1 METGLLLFGIM
12 LAGFAFGSAARF
24 LVPGEQPF
32 TLAETTLIGIAGAG
46 VGSILVN
53 LVASD
58 RGLADLDLASI
69 IGGLVGSVLVLAMAT
84 FVAGAFGLRAKDSKH
99 VPIDQILREGESN
112 DVEFKSTARWNVH
125 TGGRDERMELAVS
138 KTVAGFLNGKGG
150 TLVIGADDTGRA
162 LGLDADLSLMK
173 SPDRDRFELWLS
185 DHLERT
191 LGKPALAY
199 LSIRFETIEGV
210 DVAVINV
217 EPAQAPV
224 FVDEPKGNRTADFY
238 VRMGNSTR
246 RLLTDEFERYR
257 KTRWK

>member
-1 METGLLLFGIM
+1 MATGLLLFGIR
-12 LAGFAFGSAARF
+12 LAGFACGSAARF
-24 LVPGEQPF
+24 LVPGEQRF

-53 LVASD
+53 LVASG
-58 RGLADLDLASI
+58 RGLGEFDPASI
-69 IGGLVGSVLVLAMAT
+69 IGGLVGSILVLAAAT
-84 FVAGAFGLRAKDSKH
+84 FVASAFGLRSEGSDST
-99 VPIDQILREGESN
+99 PIDQILRDGESN
-112 DVEFKSTARWNVH
+112 DVEFKTTARWNVH
-125 TGGRDERMELAVS
+125 TGGRDDRMELAVA

-150 TLVIGADDTGRA
+150 ILVIGADDTGA
-162 LGLDADLSLMK
+162 AVGLDSDLGLMK
-173 SPDRDRFELWLS
+173 SPDHDRFELWLS

-199 LSIRFETIEGV
+199 LSIRFEPVGAV
-210 DVAVINV
+210 DVVVIDV
-217 EPAQAPV
+217 EPAEAPV